1 MLNKTIQK
9 LKAFYKKRKKLSILL
24 ILCLMVI
31 TFFTGNF
38 LLNNKLVVTPEGKLL
53 GFTQSVSNNKNKGVQ
68 DLEISPETAISLD
81 ETTIA
86 IPANNYVLE
95 VDILTGKVKTK
106 HQLDYEIY
114 ALLDLTQDKVV
125 KYVSLINYGYWYM
138 ENNEP
143 KRLLLQYN
151 QSPNFLNEKMNKTDD
166 FSFGITYINYIKE
179 TAILNFVS
187 QLDTIILDLNTGEIK
202 IKYEHFPEGRSST
215 PFANKNKGRNI
226 SKDGNTTLS
235 SRNLYSN
242 DSNEPTVVLFPRS
255 SDEKIRPELSYFSE
269 NDKSEN
275 TIYTKMYF
283 GGGLYKTNLQ
293 TKESIQILTEEQI
306 QKLGLVGKYIA
317 NINGDL
323 LSEIKYKES
332 VATIYDDSG
341 MSQRGLNQDKILATP
356 EKTYLISIGK
366 QSKNIYLIDLRN
378 GKFLRSVRI
387 ND

>member
-9 LKAFYKKRKKLSILL
+9 LKAFYKKRKKISILL

-143 KRLLLQYN
+143 KILLQQYDSN
-151 QSPNFLNEKMNKTDD
+151 PNFLDGKMNRSTD
-166 FSFGITYINYIKE
+166 FKRGITLISYLEE
-179 TAILNFVS
+179 TQILVFKT
-187 QLDTIILDLNTGEIK
+187 QLDTIIVNLKNNK
-202 IKYEHFPEGRSST
+202 IIDKYEHFPEGRSNKI
-215 PFANKNKGRNI
+215 FRNANEGRNI
-226 SKDGNTTLS
+226 SKDGDITLYARS
-235 SRNLYSN
+235 YIKRSTKESI
-242 DSNEPTVVLFPRS
+242 ELFS
-255 SDEKIRPELSYFSE
+255 SDEQIRPELSYFSE